1 MKKTFL
7 LMVASVLLVVS
18 GFAQTP
24 ADGNNTDQASIKG
37 CLGGPAGNYT
47 VAEDGTSQI
56 LKITISTITRPVR
69 PRVPAPLITVLSSPD

>member
-1 MKKTFL
+1 MKKIFL
-7 LMVASVLLVVS
+7 PMVASVLLVVS

-37 CLGGPAGNYT
+37 CLGGSAGNYT

-56 LKITISTITRPVR
+56 LKITISTIT
-69 PRVPAPLITVLSSPD
+69 VLSSPD